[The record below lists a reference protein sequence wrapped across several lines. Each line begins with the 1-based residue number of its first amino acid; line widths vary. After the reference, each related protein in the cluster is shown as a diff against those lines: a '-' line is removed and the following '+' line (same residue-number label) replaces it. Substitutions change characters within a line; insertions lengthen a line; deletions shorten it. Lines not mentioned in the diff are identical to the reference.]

1 MRADVLAELLARLDR
16 SKVAPAAIAEVRQ
29 IVQEVRVSHGLA
41 ASLQEQR
48 MAFAREHLAAGR
60 PRTEIRDRLM
70 CRFSIGESQAYR
82 DIQAALK
89 IVPRNR

>member
-1 MRADVLAELLARLDR
+1 MRADVLAELLAELGKR
-16 SKVAPAAIAEVRQ
+16 KVAPAAMAEVQ
-29 IVQEVRVSHGLA
+29 QAIQEVRVRHGLA
-41 ASLQEQR
+41 SSLQEQR

-82 DIQAALK
+82 DMQAALQ
-89 IVPRNR
+89 IVPKNR